1 MASEINKADFIIVG
15 GGSAG
20 CVLAARLSENGRH
33 KVLLIEAGPSD
44 RRVDI
49 DVPIGYAHT
58 YRDPKVNWM
67 FDSAP
72 IPALGNRIV
81 YYPRGKVLG
90 GSGSINAMVYARGQK
105 EDYEDWEKAGNPGW
119 GWRDV
124 LPHYRQMEAH
134 EFGES
139 ELHGGS
145 GPIHV
150 TQIGRD
156 AHPVCAHFFKAAQEL
171 GFKHLADLNGAEV
184 EGVGHYQINTKNGQR
199 HSSAKA
205 YLRPALKRG
214 NLEVITNAMVKRL
227 IVEGK
232 RVAGIV
238 YRQDG
243 QEREIR
249 AQREVILA
257 AGAIGSPYL
266 LLHSG
271 IGPAAHLK
279 SLGIEVRHDLP
290 AVGQNLMDHICYDH
304 YFEATVA
311 TLNSSLGN
319 WGGRILAG
327 MRYALQRRGP
337 LSQSLNQA
345 GGFVRSS
352 PTRERPN
359 IQLYFCPL
367 AYEKVGPE
375 SKQLIIVRSTPA
387 FSISISPC
395 RPKSRGYLRLKS
407 AELGVSPEIQP
418 NLLSHPDD
426 LTEAVEG
433 AMLMRRLANT
443 KALGSIIR
451 SETKPGNLARSEA
464 ELAAYIK
471 ESTYSIFHPSGTCR
485 MGPNAADSV
494 VDPRLKVHGLDGLRI
509 IDASIFPSIPSAN
522 TNAPTMMVGEKG
534 AALILG
540 EDNRG

>member
-1 MASEINKADFIIVG
+1 MGSDMNSADFIIVG

-49 DVPIGYAHT
+49 DVPIGYAHSF
-58 YRDPKVNWM
+58 RDPKVNWM

-72 IPALGNRIV
+72 VPALGNRIV

-90 GSGSINAMVYARGQK
+90 GSGSINAMVYARGQP
-105 EDYEDWEKAGNPGW
+105 EDFDDWEKAGNSGW

-124 LPHYRQMEAH
+124 LPHYRRMEEH
-134 EFGES
+134 DFGES

-145 GPIHV
+145 GPLHV
-150 TQIGRD
+150 TQMGRD
-156 AHPVCAHFFKAAQEL
+156 THPICESFFKAAQEL
-171 GFKHLADLNGAEV
+171 GFKHLSDLNGAET
-184 EGVGHYQINTKNGQR
+184 EGVGHYQVNIKKGQR

-205 YLRPALKRG
+205 YLRPALKRS
-214 NLEVITNAMVKRL
+214 NLKVVTNALVL
-227 IVEGK
+227 GLTIEGR
-232 RVAGIV
+232 RVAGLR

-243 QEREIR
+243 AVYEVR

-266 LLHSG
+266 MLHSG
-271 IGPAAHLK
+271 IGPAEELK
-279 SLGIEVRHDLP
+279 ALGIAVRHDLP
-290 AVGQNLMDHICYDH
+290 AVGRNLMDHICYDH
-304 YFEATVA
+304 YFEATVP

-327 MRYALQRRGP
+327 ARYALQRRGP

-352 PTRERPN
+352 PAHERPN

-387 FSISISPC
+387 FSLSISPC
-395 RPKSRGYLRLKS
+395 RPKSRGHVRLKS
-407 AELGVSPEIQP
+407 AEIGIAPEIQP

-426 LTEAVEG
+426 LAEAVEG

-443 KALGSIIR
+443 RALGSIIR

-464 ELAAYIK
+464 ELAAYIT

-485 MGPNAADSV
+485 MGPDAADSV
-494 VDPRLKVHGLDGLRI
+494 VDARLKVHGLDGLRV